1 MNRRLMTKLVL
12 IMGFLMVINALVL
25 VTTFRHEPGEAA
37 SESSAANE
45 TKDDAKDEAMA
56 KAEERLPA
64 AASHSKRA
72 TDEADEIAKRRAQ
85 RREANAPAA
94 SPAAEE
100 KAEAKSVPPQ
110 DPDYKTP
117 FFTGYRPPLMG
128 ECKKL
133 FRKFKS
139 DPIESGQF
147 KSFAYSY
154 DGSFAACAS
163 TVSEQHQQAADRV
176 AIEECESNRRSPL
189 ESARCRIYAIE

>member
-25 VTTFRHEPGEAA
+25 VTTFRHEPGQAV
-37 SESSAANE
+37 SESSSADE
-45 TKDDAKDEAMA
+45 AKDEVMA
-56 KAEERLPA
+56 QAEERLPA
-64 AASHSKRA
+64 ANHGKRS
-72 TDEADEIAKRRAQ
+72 TPEADESAKRRAQ
-85 RREANAPAA
+85 RREANAPVPEAA
-94 SPAAEE
+94 AQE
-100 KAEAKSVPPQ
+100 KPESKAVPQQ

-128 ECKKL
+128 DCKKL
-133 FRKFKS
+133 FRKFKDS
-139 DPIESGQF
+139 PLKSGEF